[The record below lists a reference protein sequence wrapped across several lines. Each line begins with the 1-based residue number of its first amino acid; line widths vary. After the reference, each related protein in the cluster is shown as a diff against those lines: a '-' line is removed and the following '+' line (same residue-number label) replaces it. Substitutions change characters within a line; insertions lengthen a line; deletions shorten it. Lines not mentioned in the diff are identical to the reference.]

1 MDIRKNYKFVSVVSV
16 FLLMTAI
23 IFSCT
28 KDAAPR
34 PEEYKSGDKKEKWR
48 TEAIKDSMGN
58 KYYAVGTLTNKL
70 EIRVDNKEGKTIFS
84 EVCPS
89 IDSTEIPSDK
99 GKAIVVLVSP
109 SKYISINDATFSIKL
124 VLDEMDKQQK
134 YVQLL
139 ANINLET
146 KKVHTKKFKVEKPED
161 WTYKFVYD
169 ALAQW
174 YQNTLIVKE
183 GTDYDL
189 NRGGGYMGL
198 GQRGTQLVCYE
209 RDFSIRYKKDIDA
222 PSAYYP
228 STGGQYIPI
237 NNFEDI
243 GFRSDGLVSRGQIV
257 TSVEDV
263 RAGKKEIVWQDDLK
277 MSNNI
282 PADYSVRITDYNI
295 QGDEA
300 IAKYT
305 IYDEK
310 GNAKYK
316 RTRKW
321 LLSNG
326 YPRGTTTE

>member
-1 MDIRKNYKFVSVVSV
+1 MDIKKKYKSAAVVSV
-16 FLLMTAI
+16 FLLMTAM

-28 KDAAPR
+28 KDAAPKPYE
-34 PEEYKSGDKKEKWR
+34 PEEKKEKWR

-58 KYYAVGTLTNKL
+58 QYYAVGTLTNKL

-84 EVCPS
+84 EVCPTL
-89 IDSTEIPSDK
+89 DPTEIPQTANK
-99 GKAIVVLVSP
+99 VLTYLVSP
-109 SKYISINDATFSIKL
+109 SKYISINDATFSLRL
-124 VLDEMDKQQK
+124 VQDEMDKQQK

-146 KKVHTKKFKVEKPED
+146 KKFYTKKFKVEKPED
-161 WTYKFVYD
+161 WTYRDFNG
-169 ALAQW
+169 ALVQW
-174 YQNTLIVKE
+174 YQNTLLVRE
-183 GTDYDL
+183 GTEYNL
-189 NRGGGYMGL
+189 NRGGGDMGL

-209 RDFSIRYKKDIDA
+209 RDFTIRYTKDIDA

-237 NNFEDI
+237 NDYERMA
-243 GFRSDGLVSRGQIV
+243 FRADGLISRVQIV

-263 RAGKKEIVWQDDLK
+263 WAGKKPIIWQNDLK
-277 MSNNI
+277 ISSNI

-300 IAKYT
+300 IAGYT

-310 GNAKYK
+310 ENVKYK
-316 RTRKW
+316 RTGKW
-321 LLSNG
+321 ALSNG
-326 YPRGTTTE
+326 TPRGYTTE